1 MSPGSAARPRPAQLA
16 PSGSQGSETTVTAAR
31 PCTAIVFDGM
41 VCSVD
46 EAGGEAAGSAIQAG
60 AAAAVK
66 AGDGTLLFLILCS
79 GDYMRVFPGMP
90 RAVPGIGIP
99 RISCNSNE
107 RGFDLAE
114 KKLIGMRDW
123 MSLNF

>member
-1 MSPGSAARPRPAQLA
+1 M
-16 PSGSQGSETTVTAAR
+16 
-31 PCTAIVFDGM
+31 
-41 VCSVD
+41 D
-46 EAGGEAAGSAIQAG
+46 EAGGEAAGSAIQVG

-99 RISCNSNE
+99 RISCNRAIDVDLYIFPPRHFFPDE
-107 RGFDLAE
+107 R
-114 KKLIGMRDW
+114 
-123 MSLNF
+123 N